1 MKEFLIIAGYQGS
14 GSIHTKSVEHFI
26 NEISFDFITDFIM
39 DVTNDGDKASSL
51 IEKTQLGEIHVSYL
65 LSSYFE
71 KILPEIKI
79 LDLPYLFNDRN
90 EAYNFL
96 KSNFFNYID
105 DKLKDKNLK
114 LLGFWDNG
122 IRHISSKVKLIK
134 TLSDCKGQIIRTT
147 PSPLHIEIFS
157 KLGFIPKPLDVRDF
171 KLAIEKNDIDAQE
184 NPLTNYW
191 NFGVYKK
198 QEFISLTSHIFGFC
212 LFVINDDYFNKLS
225 DLNKKF
231 LINKSKE
238 TTKFQRR
245 LAISEDD
252 ILIKKIKSKN
262 IKIENIDKDGLE
274 DFKRATIYS
283 SGCSWLSRFWRVVI
297 ICCRIFGCVKAYWKY
312 RFYVGLRIWDHFK

>member
-1 MKEFLIIAGYQGS
+1 MKETLIIAGYQGS
-14 GSIHTKSVEHFI
+14 DSIHTKSVEYFI
-26 NEISFDFITDFIM
+26 DELSSDFITDFIM
-39 DVTNDGDKASSL
+39 DITNDGDKASSL
-51 IEKTQLGEIHVSYL
+51 IEKTQQGEIHASYL

-71 KILPEIKI
+71 KILPEIQI
-79 LDLPYLFNDRN
+79 LDLPYLFNSRN
-90 EAYNFL
+90 EAYNSL
-96 KSNFFNYID
+96 RSDLFNYID
-105 DKLKDKNLK
+105 NKLKNKNLK

-122 IRHISSKVKLIK
+122 IRHISSKIKLIK
-134 TLSDCKGQIIRTT
+134 NLSDCKGQVIRTT
-147 PSPLHIEIFS
+147 PSPLHIEIFR

-171 KLAIEKNDIDAQE
+171 KLAVEKNDIDAQE

-198 QEFISLTSHIFGFC
+198 QEFVSLTSHIFGFC

-238 TTKFQRR
+238 TTKFQRS

-274 DFKRATIYS
+274 DFKRATNNFHENYFQTYPHMKEYI
-283 SGCSWLSRFWRVVI
+283 
-297 ICCRIFGCVKAYWKY
+297 KT
-312 RFYVGLRIWDHFK
+312 

>member
-1 MKEFLIIAGYQGS
+1 MKETLIIAGYQGS
-14 GSIHTKSVEHFI
+14 NSIHTKSVEYFI
-26 NEISFDFITDFIM
+26 DELSRDFVTDFIM

-51 IEKTQLGEIHVSYL
+51 IEKTQQGEIHASYL

-71 KILPEIKI
+71 KILPEIQI
-79 LDLPYLFNDRN
+79 LDLPYLFNSRN
-90 EAYNFL
+90 EAYNSL
-96 KSNFFNYID
+96 RSDLFNYID
-105 DKLKDKNLK
+105 KKLKNKNLK

-122 IRHISSKVKLIK
+122 IRHISSKIKLIK
-134 TLSDCKGQIIRTT
+134 NLSDCKGQVIRTT
-147 PSPLHIEIFS
+147 PSPLHIKIFR

-198 QEFISLTSHIFGFC
+198 QEFISLTAHIFGFC

-225 DLNKKF
+225 DLNQKF

-274 DFKRATIYS
+274 DFKRVTNNFHKSYFQTYPHMKEYI
-283 SGCSWLSRFWRVVI
+283 
-297 ICCRIFGCVKAYWKY
+297 KT
-312 RFYVGLRIWDHFK
+312 

>member
-1 MKEFLIIAGYQGS
+1 MKENLIIAGYQGS
-14 GSIHTKSVEHFI
+14 DSIHTKSVEYFI
-26 NEISFDFITDFIM
+26 DELSSDFITNFIM
-39 DVTNDGDKASSL
+39 DITNDGDKASSL
-51 IEKTQLGEIHVSYL
+51 IEKTQQGEIHASYL

-71 KILPEIKI
+71 KILPEIQI
-79 LDLPYLFNDRN
+79 LDLPYLFNSRN
-90 EAYNFL
+90 EAYNSL
-96 KSNFFNYID
+96 RSDLFNYID
-105 DKLKDKNLK
+105 NKLKNKNLK

-122 IRHISSKVKLIK
+122 IRHISSKIKLIK
-134 TLSDCKGQIIRTT
+134 NLSDCKGQVIRTT
-147 PSPLHIEIFS
+147 PSPLHIEIFR

-198 QEFISLTSHIFGFC
+198 QEFVSLTSHIFGFC

-262 IKIENIDKDGLE
+262 IKIENIDKDDLE
-274 DFKRATIYS
+274 GFKRATNNFHENY
-283 SGCSWLSRFWRVVI
+283 FQTYPHM
-297 ICCRIFGCVKAYWKY
+297 KKY
-312 RFYVGLRIWDHFK
+312 IKT

>member
-1 MKEFLIIAGYQGS
+1 MKENLIIAGYQGS
-14 GSIHTKSVEHFI
+14 DSIHTKSVEYFI
-26 NEISFDFITDFIM
+26 DELSSDFITDFIM
-39 DVTNDGDKASSL
+39 DITNDGDKASSL
-51 IEKTQLGEIHVSYL
+51 IEKTQQGEIHASYL

-71 KILPEIKI
+71 KILPEIQI
-79 LDLPYLFNDRN
+79 LDLPYLFNSRN
-90 EAYNFL
+90 EAYNSL
-96 KSNFFNYID
+96 RSDLFNYID
-105 DKLKDKNLK
+105 KKLKNKNLK

-122 IRHISSKVKLIK
+122 IRHISSKIKLIK
-134 TLSDCKGQIIRTT
+134 NLSDCKGQVIRTT
-147 PSPLHIEIFS
+147 PSPLHIEIFR

-171 KLAIEKNDIDAQE
+171 KLAVEKNDIDAQE

-198 QEFISLTSHIFGFC
+198 QEFVSLTSHIFGFC

-231 LINKSKE
+231 LIKKSKE

-262 IKIENIDKDGLE
+262 IKIENIDKDCLE
-274 DFKRATIYS
+274 DFKKATNNFHENYFQTYPHMKEYIK
-283 SGCSWLSRFWRVVI
+283 I
-297 ICCRIFGCVKAYWKY
+297 
-312 RFYVGLRIWDHFK
+312 

>member
-1 MKEFLIIAGYQGS
+1 MKENLIIAGYQGS
-14 GSIHTKSVEHFI
+14 DSIHTKSVEYFI
-26 NEISFDFITDFIM
+26 DELSSDFITDFIM
-39 DVTNDGDKASSL
+39 DITNDGDKASSL
-51 IEKTQLGEIHVSYL
+51 IEKTQQGEIHASYL

-71 KILPEIKI
+71 KILPEIQI
-79 LDLPYLFNDRN
+79 LDLPYLFNSRN
-90 EAYNFL
+90 EAYNSL
-96 KSNFFNYID
+96 RSDFFNYID
-105 DKLKDKNLK
+105 NKLKNKKLK

-122 IRHISSKVKLIK
+122 IRHLSSKIKLIK
-134 TLSDCKGQIIRTT
+134 NLSDCKGQVIRTT
-147 PSPLHIEIFS
+147 PSPLHKEIFR

-198 QEFISLTSHIFGFC
+198 QEFVSLTSHIFGFC

-252 ILIKKIKSKN
+252 ILIKKIKSNN

-274 DFKRATIYS
+274 DFKRATNNFHESYFQTYPHMKEYI
-283 SGCSWLSRFWRVVI
+283 
-297 ICCRIFGCVKAYWKY
+297 KT
-312 RFYVGLRIWDHFK
+312 

>member
-1 MKEFLIIAGYQGS
+1 LKENLIIAGYQGS
-14 GSIHTKSVEHFI
+14 DSIHTKSVEYFI
-26 NEISFDFITDFIM
+26 DELSSVFITDFIM
-39 DVTNDGDKASSL
+39 DITNDGDKASSL
-51 IEKTQLGEIHVSYL
+51 IEKTQLGEIHASYL

-71 KILPEIKI
+71 KILPEIQI
-79 LDLPYLFNDRN
+79 LDLPYLFNNRN
-90 EAYNFL
+90 EAYNSL
-96 KSNFFNYID
+96 RSDLFNYID
-105 DKLKDKNLK
+105 NKLKNKNLK

-122 IRHISSKVKLIK
+122 IRHISSKIKLIK
-134 TLSDCKGQIIRTT
+134 NLSDCKGQVIRTT
-147 PSPLHIEIFS
+147 PSPLHIEIFR

-198 QEFISLTSHIFGFC
+198 QEFVSLTSHIFGFC

-225 DLNKKF
+225 DLNQKY

-238 TTKFQRR
+238 TTKFQRS

-262 IKIENIDKDGLE
+262 IKIENIDKDCLE
-274 DFKRATIYS
+274 DFKKATNNFHENYFQTYPHMKEYIK
-283 SGCSWLSRFWRVVI
+283 I
-297 ICCRIFGCVKAYWKY
+297 
-312 RFYVGLRIWDHFK
+312 

>member
-1 MKEFLIIAGYQGS
+1 MKENLIIAGYQGS
-14 GSIHTKSVEHFI
+14 DSIHTKSVEYFI
-26 NEISFDFITDFIM
+26 DELSSDFITNFIM
-39 DVTNDGDKASSL
+39 DITNDGDKASSL
-51 IEKTQLGEIHVSYL
+51 IEKTQHGETHASYL

-71 KILPEIKI
+71 KILPEIQI
-79 LDLPYLFNDRN
+79 LDLPYLFNSRN
-90 EAYNFL
+90 EAYNSL
-96 KSNFFNYID
+96 RSDLFNYID
-105 DKLKDKNLK
+105 NKLKNKNLK

-122 IRHISSKVKLIK
+122 IRHISSKIKLIK
-134 TLSDCKGQIIRTT
+134 NLSDCKGQVIRTT
-147 PSPLHIEIFS
+147 PSPLHKEIFR

-191 NFGVYKK
+191 NFGIYKK
-198 QEFISLTSHIFGFC
+198 QEFVSLTSHIFGFC

-262 IKIENIDKDGLE
+262 IIIKNIDQDGLE
-274 DFKRATIYS
+274 NFKSATNNFHESYFQTYPHMKQYI
-283 SGCSWLSRFWRVVI
+283 
-297 ICCRIFGCVKAYWKY
+297 KTE
-312 RFYVGLRIWDHFK
+312 

>member
-1 MKEFLIIAGYQGS
+1 MKENLIIAGYQGS
-14 GSIHTKSVEHFI
+14 DSIHTKSVEYFI
-26 NEISFDFITDFIM
+26 DELSSDFITNFIM
-39 DVTNDGDKASSL
+39 DITNDGDKASSL
-51 IEKTQLGEIHVSYL
+51 IEKTQQGEIHASYL

-71 KILPEIKI
+71 KILPEIQI
-79 LDLPYLFNDRN
+79 LDLPYLFNSRN
-90 EAYNFL
+90 EAYNSL
-96 KSNFFNYID
+96 RSDLFNYID
-105 DKLKDKNLK
+105 KKLKNKNLK

-122 IRHISSKVKLIK
+122 IRHISSKIKLIK
-134 TLSDCKGQIIRTT
+134 NLSDCKGQVIRTT
-147 PSPLHIEIFS
+147 PSPLHIEIFR

-198 QEFISLTSHIFGFC
+198 QEFVSLTSHIFGFC

-262 IKIENIDKDGLE
+262 IKIENIDKDDTEG
-274 DFKRATIYS
+274 FKRATNNFHENY
-283 SGCSWLSRFWRVVI
+283 FQTYPHM
-297 ICCRIFGCVKAYWKY
+297 KKY
-312 RFYVGLRIWDHFK
+312 IKT

>member
-1 MKEFLIIAGYQGS
+1 LKETLIIAGYQGS
-14 GSIHTKSVEHFI
+14 DSIHTKSVEYFI
-26 NEISFDFITDFIM
+26 DELSSDFITNFIM
-39 DVTNDGDKASSL
+39 DITNDGDKASSL
-51 IEKTQLGEIHVSYL
+51 IEKTQQGEIHASYL

-71 KILPEIKI
+71 KILPEIQI
-79 LDLPYLFNDRN
+79 LDLPYLFNSRN
-90 EAYNFL
+90 EAYNSL
-96 KSNFFNYID
+96 RSDLFNYID
-105 DKLKDKNLK
+105 NKLKNKNLK

-122 IRHISSKVKLIK
+122 IRHISSKIKLIK
-134 TLSDCKGQIIRTT
+134 NLSDCKGQVIRTT

-157 KLGFIPKPLDVRDF
+157 KLGFTPKPLDVRDF

-198 QEFISLTSHIFGFC
+198 QEFVTLTSHIFGFC

-262 IKIENIDKDGLE
+262 IKIENIDKDCLE
-274 DFKRATIYS
+274 DFKRATNNFHESYFQTYPHMKEYI
-283 SGCSWLSRFWRVVI
+283 
-297 ICCRIFGCVKAYWKY
+297 KT
-312 RFYVGLRIWDHFK
+312 

>member
-1 MKEFLIIAGYQGS
+1 MKETLIIAGYQGS
-14 GSIHTKSVEHFI
+14 DSIHTKSVEYFI
-26 NEISFDFITDFIM
+26 DELSSDFITNFIM
-39 DVTNDGDKASSL
+39 DITNDGDKASSL
-51 IEKTQLGEIHVSYL
+51 IEKTQQGEIHASYL

-71 KILPEIKI
+71 KILPEIQI
-79 LDLPYLFNDRN
+79 LDLPYLFNSRN
-90 EAYNFL
+90 EAYSL
-96 KSNFFNYID
+96 LRSDLFNYID
-105 DKLKDKNLK
+105 NKLKNKNLK

-122 IRHISSKVKLIK
+122 IRHISSKIKLIK
-134 TLSDCKGQIIRTT
+134 NLSDCKGQVIRTT
-147 PSPLHIEIFS
+147 PSPLHIEIFR

-171 KLAIEKNDIDAQE
+171 KLAVEKNDIDAQE

-198 QEFISLTSHIFGFC
+198 QEFVSLTSHIFGFC

-231 LINKSKE
+231 LIKKSKE

-262 IKIENIDKDGLE
+262 IKIENIDKDCLE
-274 DFKRATIYS
+274 DFKKATNNFHENYFQTYPHMKEYIK
-283 SGCSWLSRFWRVVI
+283 I
-297 ICCRIFGCVKAYWKY
+297 
-312 RFYVGLRIWDHFK
+312 

>member
-1 MKEFLIIAGYQGS
+1 MKETLIIAGYQGS
-14 GSIHTKSVEHFI
+14 DSIHTKSVEYFI
-26 NEISFDFITDFIM
+26 DELSSEFITDFIM
-39 DVTNDGDKASSL
+39 DITNHGDKASSL
-51 IEKTQLGEIHVSYL
+51 IEKTQQGEIHASYL

-71 KILPEIKI
+71 KILPEIQI
-79 LDLPYLFNDRN
+79 LDLPYLFNSRN
-90 EAYNFL
+90 EAYNSL
-96 KSNFFNYID
+96 RSDLFNYID
-105 DKLKDKNLK
+105 NKLKNKNLK

-122 IRHISSKVKLIK
+122 IRHISSKIKLIK
-134 TLSDCKGQIIRTT
+134 NLSDCKGQVIRTT
-147 PSPLHIEIFS
+147 PSPLHIEIFR

-171 KLAIEKNDIDAQE
+171 KLAVEKNDIDAQE

-198 QEFISLTSHIFGFC
+198 QEFVSLTSHIFGFC

-274 DFKRATIYS
+274 DFKRATNNFHENYFQTYPHMKEYI
-283 SGCSWLSRFWRVVI
+283 
-297 ICCRIFGCVKAYWKY
+297 KT
-312 RFYVGLRIWDHFK
+312 

>member
-1 MKEFLIIAGYQGS
+1 MKENLIIAGYQGS
-14 GSIHTKSVEHFI
+14 DSIHTKSVEYFI
-26 NEISFDFITDFIM
+26 DELSRDFITDFIM

-51 IEKTQLGEIHVSYL
+51 IEKTQQGEIQASYL

-71 KILPEIKI
+71 KILPEIQI
-79 LDLPYLFNDRN
+79 LDLPYLFNSRN
-90 EAYNFL
+90 EAYNSL
-96 KSNFFNYID
+96 RSDLFNYID
-105 DKLKDKNLK
+105 KKLKNKNLK

-122 IRHISSKVKLIK
+122 IRHISSKIKLIK
-134 TLSDCKGQIIRTT
+134 NLSDCKGQVIRTT
-147 PSPLHIEIFS
+147 PSPLHIEIFR

-171 KLAIEKNDIDAQE
+171 KLAVEKNDIDAQE

-198 QEFISLTSHIFGFC
+198 QEFVSLTSHIFGFC

-262 IKIENIDKDGLE
+262 IKIENIDKDDLE
-274 DFKRATIYS
+274 NFKRATNSFHKNYFQTYPHM
-283 SGCSWLSRFWRVVI
+283 R
-297 ICCRIFGCVKAYWKY
+297 KY
-312 RFYVGLRIWDHFK
+312 IKT

>member
-1 MKEFLIIAGYQGS
+1 MKENLIIAGYQGS
-14 GSIHTKSVEHFI
+14 DSIHTKSVEYFI
-26 NEISFDFITDFIM
+26 DELSSDFITDFIM
-39 DVTNDGDKASSL
+39 DITNHGDKASSL
-51 IEKTQLGEIHVSYL
+51 IEKTQQGEIHASYL

-71 KILPEIKI
+71 KILPEIQI
-79 LDLPYLFNDRN
+79 LDLPYLFNSRN
-90 EAYNFL
+90 EAYNSL
-96 KSNFFNYID
+96 RSDLFNYID
-105 DKLKDKNLK
+105 KKLKNKNLK

-122 IRHISSKVKLIK
+122 IRHISSKIKLIK
-134 TLSDCKGQIIRTT
+134 NLSDCKGQVIRTT
-147 PSPLHIEIFS
+147 PSPLHIEIFR

-171 KLAIEKNDIDAQE
+171 KLAVEKNDIDAQE

-225 DLNKKF
+225 DLNQKF

-262 IKIENIDKDGLE
+262 IKIENIDKDDLE
-274 DFKRATIYS
+274 GFKRATNNFHENYFQTYPHMKEYI
-283 SGCSWLSRFWRVVI
+283 
-297 ICCRIFGCVKAYWKY
+297 KT
-312 RFYVGLRIWDHFK
+312 

>member
-1 MKEFLIIAGYQGS
+1 MKETLIIAGYQGS
-14 GSIHTKSVEHFI
+14 DSIHTKSVEYFI
-26 NEISFDFITDFIM
+26 DELSSDFITNFIM
-39 DVTNDGDKASSL
+39 DITNDGDKASSL
-51 IEKTQLGEIHVSYL
+51 IEKTQQGEIHASYL

-71 KILPEIKI
+71 KILPEIQI
-79 LDLPYLFNDRN
+79 LDLPYLFNSRN
-90 EAYNFL
+90 EAYNSL
-96 KSNFFNYID
+96 RSDLFNYID
-105 DKLKDKNLK
+105 NKLKNKNLK

-122 IRHISSKVKLIK
+122 IRHISSKIKLIK
-134 TLSDCKGQIIRTT
+134 NLSDCKGQVIRTT
-147 PSPLHIEIFS
+147 PSPLHIEIFR

-198 QEFISLTSHIFGFC
+198 QEFVSLTSHIFGFC

-274 DFKRATIYS
+274 DFKRATNNFHENYFQTYPHMKEYI
-283 SGCSWLSRFWRVVI
+283 
-297 ICCRIFGCVKAYWKY
+297 KT
-312 RFYVGLRIWDHFK
+312 

>member
-1 MKEFLIIAGYQGS
+1 MKETLIIAGYQGS
-14 GSIHTKSVEHFI
+14 DSIHTKSVEYFI
-26 NEISFDFITDFIM
+26 DELSSDFITNFIM
-39 DVTNDGDKASSL
+39 DITNDGDKASSL
-51 IEKTQLGEIHVSYL
+51 IEKTQQGEIHASYL

-71 KILPEIKI
+71 KILPEIQI
-79 LDLPYLFNDRN
+79 LDLPYLFNSRN
-90 EAYNFL
+90 EAYKSL
-96 KSNFFNYID
+96 KSELFNYID
-105 DKLKDKNLK
+105 NKLKNKNLK

-122 IRHISSKVKLIK
+122 IRHISSKIKLIK
-134 TLSDCKGQIIRTT
+134 NLSDCKGQVIRTT
-147 PSPLHIEIFS
+147 PSPLHIEIFR

-171 KLAIEKNDIDAQE
+171 KLAVEKNDIDAQE

-198 QEFISLTSHIFGFC
+198 QEFVSLTSHIFGFC

-274 DFKRATIYS
+274 GFKRATNNFHENYFQTYPHMKEYI
-283 SGCSWLSRFWRVVI
+283 
-297 ICCRIFGCVKAYWKY
+297 KT
-312 RFYVGLRIWDHFK
+312 